1 MSMLW
6 DFFGLILGLDWSWP
20 LDACMT
26 ELGNCP
32 LLWTDSWE
40 GLWWT
45 SRPIVDFFGDWTVV
59 ESSDLLSDCAGL
71 WMGLWWNLG
80 TFCGLNSGALIS
92 FWGLDCG
99 GPGELLW
106 VFLRIVAKTSRSTV
120 IRIFCGLKL
129 GGPQSFWGLDC
140 GRFYLGPDNFRIGLT
155 LEDYFDSRCIW
166 YK

>member
-1 MSMLW
+1 
-6 DFFGLILGLDWSWP
+6 
-20 LDACMT
+20 MT

-71 WMGLWWNLG
+71 LNGFVVEPWDFLWTEPWGPKKLLGIGLWEDPWNY
-80 TFCGLNSGALIS
+80 CGS
-92 FWGLDCG
+92 
-99 GPGELLW
+99 
-106 VFLRIVAKTSRSTV
+106 FLRIVAKTSRSTV

-129 GGPQSFWGLDC
+129 GGPQSFWGSDC
-140 GRFYLGPDNFRIGLT
+140 GRFHLGPDNFRIGLT
-155 LEDYFDSRCIW
+155 LEDYFDSRCI
-166 YK
+166 